1 MESSE
6 TLHLYSSSSSE
17 WGWWKCGYL
26 FLRYSNHLISVGS
39 FQWTVVA
46 YSKFSFKNNFCLKII
61 IVTSVFL
68 GRRNDLNNSLNL
80 IRLQGVCNAE
90 FPMLLDGP
98 RMQVKLEELACEFLR
113 SLWGPRQTK
122 HYCFSFNFYNL
133 YWISVLYS
141 NRIWKNRVFSSTM

>member
-61 IVTSVFL
+61 IITSVFL

-80 IRLQGVCNAE
+80 IRSQGVCNHWVPHASWWSQDASE
-90 FPMLLDGP
+90 TW
-98 RMQVKLEELACEFLR
+98 RACLWIFTV
-113 SLWGPRQTK
+113 WGPRQTE
-122 HYCFSFNFYNL
+122 HYCFSFNFL
-133 YWISVLYS
+133 QFVLDLCA
-141 NRIWKNRVFSSTM
+141 I